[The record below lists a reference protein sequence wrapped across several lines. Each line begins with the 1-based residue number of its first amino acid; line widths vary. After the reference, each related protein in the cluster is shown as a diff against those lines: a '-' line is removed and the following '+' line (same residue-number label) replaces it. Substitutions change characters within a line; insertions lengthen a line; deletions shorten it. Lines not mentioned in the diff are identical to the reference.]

1 MTQTISFT
9 GRTLFLSS
17 SAEAVRLQLSGT
29 DLSLKDCVPLRD
41 NVSTDEITPVTV
53 MMTYDERL
61 GRYAYVGFQAEN
73 TLPIG
78 TDAVRQGGFEIT
90 VAGKRYGKGSS
101 RESSPLAEK

>member
-1 MTQTISFT
+1 MDQAIRFT
-9 GRTLFLSS
+9 GRILFLSS
-17 SAEAVRLQLSGT
+17 SAEAMRLQLNGAT
-29 DLSLKDCVPLRD
+29 LTLNDCAPLRD

-61 GRYAYVGFQAEN
+61 GRYAYVGFRAGD

-78 TDAVRQGGFEIT
+78 TDAVKNGGFEIT

-101 RESSPLAEK
+101 R